1 MCILYKENNGHK
13 FLFRV
18 SGSSW
23 LDQSLLLHYF
33 FLTGRLRPPTVF
45 VGGMQPN
52 RGTYIGNF
60 GYQQPVSYAY
70 QQGLAYPPYGY
81 VPEVPFSASKPAKH
95 IQISLFCVT

>member
-1 MCILYKENNGHK
+1 MFTNSCFQFFKALDRLVFTFTLL
-13 FLFRV
+13 FLT
-18 SGSSW
+18 G
-23 LDQSLLLHYF
+23 
-33 FLTGRLRPPTVF
+33 TGRLRQPAVY

-81 VPEVPFSASKPAKH
+81 VSKVLRCASKPTNIFK
-95 IQISLFCVT
+95 FCYFV